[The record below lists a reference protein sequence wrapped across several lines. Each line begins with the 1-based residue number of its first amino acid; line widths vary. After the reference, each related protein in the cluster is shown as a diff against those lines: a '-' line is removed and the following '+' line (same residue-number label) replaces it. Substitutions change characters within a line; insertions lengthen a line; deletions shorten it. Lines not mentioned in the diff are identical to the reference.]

1 MRALAVAAVLATACT
16 EEAPPLPDAA
26 PIRDAG
32 EPRDADAPDVPEK
45 PDVGF
50 DAGFPDLGTPDSGE
64 WPDAEVPDLGPVD
77 AGFACDE
84 LPEPVITELT
94 AGTAYKDVAFDE
106 DGNLVGSDF
115 SSIIKSKTDGTRQVF
130 VPNRT
135 ASGGLRYLPN
145 GDLAIADEIL
155 GGIVLV
161 RPNGGQEVII
171 SDLGYVYGLA
181 VDLEG
186 RIWMANHDAI
196 HRIDPIARTSTI
208 VLRSGEVPSPRS
220 ITFDA
225 AYETLFVGSTQSQTI
240 YAVPLDADGN
250 PTFPQVWAPLP
261 GGAGWVDGLGTDE
274 CGNLYV
280 ADYLT
285 QSLYRVAPTGA
296 GELIIAW
303 PNGTYGHGLEFGSGI
318 GGWDEYSLYLPQ
330 PYDNNGIGQVWL
342 GVRGKPR
349 PYP

>member
-1 MRALAVAAVLATACT
+1 MKALVVVAVLAAACS
-16 EEAPPLPDAA
+16 EDVPPLPDATA
-26 PIRDAG
+26 LPDAG
-32 EPRDADAPDVPEK
+32 QPKDAEPMDAEEP

-64 WPDAEVPDLGPVD
+64 WPDAEPIDTGPVD
-77 AGFACDE
+77 MGFACDN
-84 LPEPVITELT
+84 LPTPVVTELN
-94 AGTAYKDVAFDE
+94 AGVAYKDIAFDA
-106 DGNLVGSDF
+106 DGNLVGSDL
-115 SSIIKSKTDGTRQVF
+115 SSIVKSKTDGTLQVF
-130 VPNRT
+130 VPNRP
-135 ASGGLRYLPN
+135 AYGGLRYLPN
-145 GDLAIADEIL
+145 GDLIIADESQ
-155 GGIVLV
+155 GGVVLV
-161 RPNGGQEVII
+161 RPNGAQEVLI
-171 SDLGYVYGLA
+171 SGLGYAYGLA
-181 VDLEG
+181 VDLQG
-186 RIWMANHDAI
+186 RIWMANHLEI
-196 HRIDPIARTSTI
+196 LRIDPLTRTSTV
-208 VLRSGEVPSPRS
+208 VLREGEVPSPRS
-220 ITFDA
+220 ITFDVN
-225 AYETLFVGSTQSQTI
+225 YETLFVGSTQNQQI

-261 GGAGWVDGLGTDE
+261 GGAGWVDGLGVDE

-285 QSLYRVAPTGA
+285 QSLYKITPSGM

-330 PYDNNGIGQVWL
+330 PYDQNTVGQVWL